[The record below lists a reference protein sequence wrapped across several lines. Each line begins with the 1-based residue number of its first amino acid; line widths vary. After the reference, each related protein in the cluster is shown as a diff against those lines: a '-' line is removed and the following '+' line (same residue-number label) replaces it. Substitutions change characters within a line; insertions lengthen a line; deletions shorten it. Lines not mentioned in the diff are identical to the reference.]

1 MSSLGNAGTDE
12 VASSGDRSGVEQAAI
27 VLLGVGEQN
36 ARDILRSMSAKSVSQ
51 LMQVLNN
58 MPNVVESELENIM
71 ASLLQ
76 ECDDAPLFND
86 KSGMNLALRKTLGEK
101 RAGELL
107 QNTPEPAHIKILEK
121 LLLLDPIVV
130 ARMIAGEHPQVQAI
144 TLACLDPGKSAAVMS
159 RMSEEKQMDLTRRL
173 ASLTSV
179 PTSSLDA
186 IGGLLDSLTE
196 QEVSSYSIHGVGQ
209 LAEMLN
215 HLDTE
220 SGDVLL
226 DKLREDRE
234 DLAEKVSSLR
244 FTFDHVLELEF
255 EALRILMENIDTDI
269 MALALR
275 GIPQAK
281 QEYVYSCLG
290 KRSASALRD
299 EVESGVSVRI
309 SRVNEARVQVTAS
322 ARALARSGQ
331 IELVSSTEEMVS

>member
-1 MSSLGNAGTDE
+1 MSTVVAEERNA
-12 VASSGDRSGVEQAAI
+12 ASDRPAVEQAAI

-36 ARDILRSMSAKSVSQ
+36 ARDILRSMSTKSVSQ
-51 LMQVLNN
+51 LMQVMNRVTG
-58 MPNVVESELENIM
+58 VVESELETIM
-71 ASLLQ
+71 ANLLQ
-76 ECDDAPLFND
+76 ESDDAPLFND
-86 KSGMNLALRKTLGEK
+86 KSGMNLALKKTLGEK

-107 QNTPEPAHIKILEK
+107 QNTPEPEHIKILEK
-121 LLLLDPIVV
+121 LLLLDPIVI
-130 ARMIAGEHPQVQAI
+130 ARLIAGEHPQLQAI
-144 TLACLDPGKSAAVMS
+144 TMACLDPGKSASVMA
-159 RMSEEKQMDLTRRL
+159 RMPEQRQFDLARRL
-173 ASLTSV
+173 ASLNSV

-255 EALRILMENIDTDI
+255 EALRILMENVDTDI

-275 GIPQAK
+275 GAPQAR

-290 KRSASALRD
+290 RRSAAALRD
-299 EVESGVSVRI
+299 DVESGVSVRV
-309 SRVNEARVQVTAS
+309 SRVNEARVQVTAM
-322 ARALARSGQ
+322 ARTLARGGQ
-331 IELVSSTEEMVS
+331 IELVTSNEEMVS

>member
-1 MSSLGNAGTDE
+1 MSTAGTE
-12 VASSGDRSGVEQAAI
+12 ERMTTTDRSAVEQAAV
-27 VLLGVGEQN
+27 VLLGVGEQS
-36 ARDILRSMSAKSVSQ
+36 ARDILRKMSAKSVSQ
-51 LMQVLNN
+51 LMQVMNR
-58 MPNVVESELENIM
+58 VTGVIESELEIIM
-71 ASLLQ
+71 ASLLK
-76 ECDDAPLFND
+76 ESDDAPLFND
-86 KSGMNLALRKTLGEK
+86 KSGMNLALKKTLGEK

-107 QNTPEPAHIKILEK
+107 QNTPEPEHIRILEK
-121 LLLLDPIVV
+121 LLLLDPLVI
-130 ARMIAGEHPQVQAI
+130 ARLIAGEHPQLQAI
-144 TLACLDPGKSAAVMS
+144 TMACLDPGKSAAVMS
-159 RMSEEKQMDLTRRL
+159 RMSEERQFDLTRRL
-173 ASLTSV
+173 ASLSSV

-226 DKLREDRE
+226 DKLREDRD

-255 EALRILMENIDTDI
+255 EALRILMESVDSDI

-275 GIPQAK
+275 GAPQAR

-290 KRSASALRD
+290 RRSAAALRD
-299 EVESGVSVRI
+299 EVESGVSVRV
-309 SRVNEARVQVTAS
+309 SRVNEARVQVTAM
-322 ARALARSGQ
+322 ARSLARGGQ
-331 IELVSSTEEMVS
+331 IELVTSNEEMVS

>member
-1 MSSLGNAGTDE
+1 MSAVGTE
-12 VASSGDRSGVEQAAI
+12 ERATASDRSAVEQAAI

-36 ARDILRSMSAKSVSQ
+36 ARDILRNMSAKSVSQ
-51 LMQVLNN
+51 LMQVMNRVTG
-58 MPNVVESELENIM
+58 VVESELEVIM
-71 ASLLQ
+71 GELLK
-76 ECDDAPLFND
+76 ESDDAPLFND
-86 KSGMNLALRKTLGEK
+86 KSGMNLALKKTLGEK

-107 QNTPEPAHIKILEK
+107 QNTPEPEHIKILEK
-121 LLLLDPIVV
+121 LLLLDPIVI
-130 ARMIAGEHPQVQAI
+130 ARLIAGEHPQLQAI
-144 TLACLDPGKSAAVMS
+144 TMACLDPGKSAAVMS
-159 RMSEEKQMDLTRRL
+159 RMSEERQFDLTRRL
-173 ASLTSV
+173 ASLSSV

-226 DKLREDRE
+226 EKLRENRE

-255 EALRILMENIDTDI
+255 EALRILMENVDSDI

-275 GIPQAK
+275 GAPQAR

-290 KRSASALRD
+290 RRSAAALRD
-299 EVESGVSVRI
+299 EVDSGVSVRV
-309 SRVNEARVQVTAS
+309 SRVNEARVQVTAM
-322 ARALARSGQ
+322 ARNLARTGQ
-331 IELVSSTEEMVS
+331 IELVTSNEEMVG

>member
-1 MSSLGNAGTDE
+1 MSAAGTE
-12 VASSGDRSGVEQAAI
+12 ERMTASDRSAVEQAAV
-27 VLLGVGEQN
+27 VLLGVGEQS
-36 ARDILRSMSAKSVSQ
+36 ARDILRNMSAKCVSQ
-51 LMQVLNN
+51 LMQVMNRVTG
-58 MPNVVESELENIM
+58 VVESELEVIM

-76 ECDDAPLFND
+76 ESDDAPLFND
-86 KSGMNLALRKTLGEK
+86 KSGMNLALKKTLGEK

-107 QNTPEPAHIKILEK
+107 QNTPEPEHIKILEK
-121 LLLLDPIVV
+121 LLLLDPIVIS
-130 ARMIAGEHPQVQAI
+130 RLIAGEHPQLQAI
-144 TLACLDPGKSAAVMS
+144 TMACLDPGKSAAVMS
-159 RMSEEKQMDLTRRL
+159 RMSQERQFDLTRRL
-173 ASLTSV
+173 ASLSSV

-226 DKLREDRE
+226 DKLRENRE

-255 EALRILMENIDTDI
+255 EALRILMENTDSDI

-275 GIPQAK
+275 GAPQAR

-290 KRSASALRD
+290 RRSAAALRD
-299 EVESGVSVRI
+299 EVESGVSVRV
-309 SRVNEARVQVTAS
+309 SRVNEARVQVTAM
-322 ARALARSGQ
+322 ARSLARTGQ
-331 IELVSSTEEMVS
+331 IELVTSNEEMVS

>member
-1 MSSLGNAGTDE
+1 MSVVGAEERVVIS
-12 VASSGDRSGVEQAAI
+12 DRSAVERAAI

-36 ARDILRSMSAKSVSQ
+36 AGEILRSMSAKSVGQ
-51 LMQVLNN
+51 LMQVMNRVTG
-58 MPNVVESELENIM
+58 VVESELEIIM

-76 ECDDAPLFND
+76 ESDDAPLFND
-86 KSGMNLALRKTLGEK
+86 KSGMNLALKKTLGEK

-107 QNTPEPAHIKILEK
+107 QNTPEPEHIKILEK

-130 ARMIAGEHPQVQAI
+130 ARLISGEHPQLQAI
-144 TLACLDPGKSAAVMS
+144 TMACLDPGKSAAVMA
-159 RMSEEKQMDLTRRL
+159 RMPEERQFDLTRRL
-173 ASLTSV
+173 ASLSSV

-215 HLDTE
+215 HLDTD

-255 EALRILMENIDTDI
+255 EALRILMENVDSDI

-275 GIPQAK
+275 GAPQTR

-290 KRSASALRD
+290 RRSAEALRED
-299 EVESGVSVRI
+299 VESGISVRV
-309 SRVNEARVQVTAS
+309 SRVNEARVQVTAM
-322 ARALARSGQ
+322 ARSLARTGQ
-331 IELVSSTEEMVS
+331 IELVTSNEEMVG